1 MRTLALLAAASL
13 LAIGCDHKAEQAA
26 PKAAPK
32 EAPATKPD
40 PHADHAAHAP
50 STTAAPAT
58 PATAPVAAPAGNV
71 VQAEMRLLLGAVHS
85 TITAVADG
93 DVGDLPDVWHVV
105 HSAKQTTEAAL
116 KDGSYAPRGGVEDF
130 VARDEAFHAL
140 LETLV
145 IAASKR
151 DVDATAAA
159 LGPVMAGCNGCHTAH
174 KPLPA
179 PAP

>member
-1 MRTLALLAAASL
+1 VRTLALLAAASL
-13 LAIGCDHKAEQAA
+13 LAIGCEGKTEQAA
-26 PKAAPK
+26 PKAAPGEAAK
-32 EAPATKPD
+32 PAPAGKPD

-50 STTAAPAT
+50 STTVTPPAPAT
-58 PATAPVAAPAGNV
+58 APAGNV

-85 TITAVADG
+85 TITAVASG
-93 DVGDLPDVWHVV
+93 DVGDVPDLWHLV
-105 HSAKQTTEAAL
+105 HGAKETTAAAL
-116 KDGSYAPRGGVEDF
+116 KDGSYQPRGGVEDF